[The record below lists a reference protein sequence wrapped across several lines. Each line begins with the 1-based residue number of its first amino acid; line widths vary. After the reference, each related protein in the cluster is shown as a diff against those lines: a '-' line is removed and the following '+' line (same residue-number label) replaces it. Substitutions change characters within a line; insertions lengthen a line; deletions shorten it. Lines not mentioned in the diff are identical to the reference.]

1 MSYNIQRGR
10 HRDALRT
17 VVESVDPDVVI
28 VNEAPQFPLWWRWA
42 CPSLARQWQLDH
54 IAGGRNAG
62 GNMIC
67 AGEYVGVRAIRL
79 ERIKEDGLSEAIRG
93 PIRGVAAAQLQV
105 DGRPFGAV
113 ACHLSLTPQ
122 ARARDVDVVLGLV
135 AGLEGPV
142 ILAGDLNEEPGSP
155 VWERLAAAGFVDVAG
170 DDELTY
176 PAGNPAKRIDALLV
190 LGQGVRITEHQ
201 VPAVPAAL
209 LSRASDHLPLSA
221 TVTW

>member
-1 MSYNIQRGR
+1 MSYNIDRGR

-17 VVESVDPDVVI
+17 VVESVDPDIVI
-28 VNEAPQFPLWWRWA
+28 VNEAPRLPLWWRWA

-67 AGEYVGVRAIRL
+67 AGEYVGVRSIRL
-79 ERIKEDGLSEAIRG
+79 ERTRQAKVSD

-105 DGRPFGAV
+105 DGHPFGAV
-113 ACHLSLTPQ
+113 ACHLGLTPQ
-122 ARARDVDVVLGLV
+122 ARARDIEVVLSIA

-142 ILAGDLNEEPGSP
+142 ILAGDLNEDPGSP
-155 VWERLAAAGFVDVAG
+155 VWERLVAAGYVDVGG

-176 PAGNPAKRIDALLV
+176 PADDPAKRLDALLV
-190 LGQGVRITEHQ
+190 LGVGVRIREHQ
-201 VPAVPAAL
+201 VPAVPPAL